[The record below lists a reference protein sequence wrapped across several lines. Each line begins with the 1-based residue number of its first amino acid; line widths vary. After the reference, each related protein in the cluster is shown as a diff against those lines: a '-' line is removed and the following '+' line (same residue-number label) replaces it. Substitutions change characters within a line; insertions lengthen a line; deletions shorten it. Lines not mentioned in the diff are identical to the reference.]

1 MSHAP
6 SPHRPLLDGVTF
18 IDVTGDDGATASS
31 SIPLALC
38 PPSPISRA
46 FRSPFVPVPFPFVAE
61 ELPDDADMETPRGGG
76 EIAPTSSPPPRRP
89 PSCIAMPSNVS
100 PPPKDPPSTLGS
112 AVPVSIPHS
121 RSLVSHSARAS
132 LGSLAGSEHFVA
144 AQSA

>member
-1 MSHAP
+1 MTRTWKHHGAATKSH
-6 SPHRPLLDGVTF
+6 R
-18 IDVTGDDGATASS
+18 
-31 SIPLALC
+31 
-38 PPSPISRA
+38 R
-46 FRSPFVPVPFPFVAE
+46 R
-61 ELPDDADMETPRGGG
+61 R
-76 EIAPTSSPPPRRP
+76 PPRRP
-89 PSCIAMPSNVS
+89 PSCIATPSNVS